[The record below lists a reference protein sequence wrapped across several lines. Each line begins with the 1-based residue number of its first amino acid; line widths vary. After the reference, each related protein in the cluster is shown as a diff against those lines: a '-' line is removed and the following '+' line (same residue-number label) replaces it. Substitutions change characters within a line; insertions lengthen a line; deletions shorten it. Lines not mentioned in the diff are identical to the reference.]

1 MEEIKIVLNIEPIL
15 LRDPPSDGN
24 YAPITHVPSVMEK
37 KNTLSVFGENEHI
50 TIKIPMKQIELRNL
64 TDIDD
69 EFYDGYDEN
78 LFGGEDDKSW
88 LMQLT
93 EREREQELYN
103 RFERRECLKRRFEI
117 WKKLRKRH
125 CT

>member
-1 MEEIKIVLNIEPIL
+1 MSQKHSSLVSSNKTSRIFNKTNKYK
-15 LRDPPSDGN
+15 R
-24 YAPITHVPSVMEK
+24 ITETY
-37 KNTLSVFGENEHI
+37 KNTSSVFGENEHI
-50 TIKIPMKQIELRNL
+50 TTKIPMKQIELRNL

-88 LMQLT
+88 LMKLT

-117 WKKLRKRH
+117 WKKLRKKQ